1 MSLTL
6 ELLNK
11 LPQSWKYSTTTNIEE
26 THTTLS
32 HSHTP
37 TPHSHTATPHPP
49 HTFTHPPHTLTHPP
63 TPHSHTP
70 TPHSHTPT
78 HKDEGVRQ
86 LLSLHLPL
94 LLHYIATEDR
104 HELLVGLRVG
114 SNHWRRSEIRG
125 QRLIITAFI
134 L

>member
-11 LPQSWKYSTTTNIEE
+11 LPQSWKYSTTTNIED
-26 THTTLS
+26 THPTLS
-32 HSHTP
+32 
-37 TPHSHTATPHPP
+37 
-49 HTFTHPPHTLTHPP
+49 
-63 TPHSHTP
+63 HSHTP

-94 LLHYIATEDR
+94 LLHYIATENR
-104 HELLVGLRVG
+104 HKLLVGLRVG
-114 SNHWRRSEIRG
+114 SNHWRRSKVRG
-125 QRLIITAFI
+125 QRLIFTAFI